1 MPLRQRQKIQKVLWS
16 ITTMVTSAPSHG
28 TLFDV
33 LLASGENYA
42 ERTAFIYRA
51 AGSELHVSYAKLL
64 EDALILAKAFASH
77 KIDKGSKVMLL
88 SDNRYAW
95 IVTDIALISLGA
107 VSVPRGSDTPTQ
119 ELEYILDHADCE
131 FLVIETEAL
140 LKAHSPMLK
149 KTKRLRTIFIIEG
162 EKTHRWFDSVYSFN
176 DILDDRT
183 ITPRDREDFIARRYA
198 LNLDDTFTLIYT
210 SGTTGHPK
218 GVILTHRNIMYNVRT
233 LPEIIALTEADS
245 FVSILPSWHIFERAC
260 EYLALAQGCCTVYST
275 IKTFAADLETYKP
288 TLVATVPRLWESM
301 YSKINQTL
309 EKQDPRKA
317 RIFKK
322 LVAVSAS
329 YRFHRRRLY
338 NQLPRF
344 ERSNPLVAAGQKLLS
359 LALILALFLPYRF
372 AQKKL
377 AAVQARFGGR
387 LRMAISGGGSL
398 PAYLDEWIDAIGIRI
413 VNAYGMTECAPAI
426 AGRALN
432 CDIFGTLGPP
442 TRDTVLRIVAEDG
455 TILPAGVEGEI
466 QIRGEQV
473 FPGYY
478 RNDEENAV
486 AFTADGFFRTGDLGK
501 LTLTGELVLTGRAKE
516 IIVLASGENIDPSRI
531 EAAISQ
537 FPFVTDAVL
546 VGQDKKGLGA
556 LIVPDMEQLRAFFA
570 DKADQ
575 LAETKEQLLSD
586 QQVLDRVKAE
596 INKLLHPKK
605 GFKPFEKLQ
614 NIHFLDKEF
623 TAGEELTNTLKKK
636 RHVIE
641 TKYREIISKL
651 LK

>member
-1 MPLRQRQKIQKVLWS
+1 MTVNISRQ
-16 ITTMVTSAPSHG
+16 A
-28 TLFDV
+28 TLFDT
-33 LLASGENYA
+33 LLASCENYA
-42 ERTAFIYRA
+42 EHSAFIYRA
-51 AGSELHVSYAKLL
+51 ADSEFHVSYAKLF
-64 EDALILAKAFASH
+64 EDALVLAKAFAAH
-77 KIDKGSKVMLL
+77 KVGKGSKVMLL
-88 SDNRYAW
+88 ANNCYGW
-95 IVTDIALISLGA
+95 MVTDFALIGLGA
-107 VSVPRGSDTPTQ
+107 ISVPRGSDTPTQ
-119 ELEYILDHADCE
+119 EFEYILEHADCE
-131 FLVIETEAL
+131 FLVIETESL

-149 KTKRLRTIFIIEG
+149 RMKKLRSVFLIEG
-162 EKTHRWFDSVYSFN
+162 GKTHRWFDNVYSYN

-183 ITPRDREDFIARRYA
+183 ITPTDREVFIARRYA
-198 LNLDDTFTLIYT
+198 LSLDDTFTLIYT
-210 SGTTGHPK
+210 SGTTGTPK

-233 LPEIIALTEADS
+233 LPEIIALKETDS

-260 EYLALAQGCCTVYST
+260 EYLALSQGCCTVYSS

-301 YSKINQTL
+301 YNKINQTL
-309 EKQDPRKA
+309 EKQNPRKA

-322 LVAVSAS
+322 LVAISTS
-329 YRFHRRRLY
+329 YRFHRRRLK

-344 ERSNPLVAAGQKLLS
+344 HQLNPLIVAGQKLISLS
-359 LALILALFLPYRF
+359 VLTALFLPYRF

-398 PAYLDEWIDAIGIRI
+398 PTYLDEWIDAIGIRI

-432 CDIFGTLGPP
+432 CEIFGTLGPP
-442 TRDTVLRIVAEDG
+442 IKGTELRIVAEDG
-455 TILPAGVEGEI
+455 RILPAGEEGEI
-466 QIRGEQV
+466 QVRGEQV

-478 RNDEENAV
+478 QDDEENRN
-486 AFTADGFFRTGDLGK
+486 AFSADGFFRTGDLGK
-501 LTLTGELVLTGRAKE
+501 LTLSGELIITGRAKE

-531 EAAISQ
+531 ESTMTQ
-537 FPFVTDAVL
+537 LPFVTDAVL
-546 VGQDKKGLGA
+546 VGQDKKGLAA
-556 LIVPDMEQLRAFFA
+556 LIVPDLDQLRAFIA

-575 LAETKEQLLSD
+575 LTKTKDQLLSD
-586 QQVLDRVKAE
+586 QQVLDRVKTE
-596 INKLLHPKK
+596 INKLLNAKK

-614 NIHFLDKEF
+614 NIHFLDREF

-641 TKYREIISKL
+641 KKYREIISKL

>member
-1 MPLRQRQKIQKVLWS
+1 
-16 ITTMVTSAPSHG
+16 MVTAVTPQG
-28 TLFDV
+28 TLFDT
-33 LLASGENYA
+33 LLASCENYA
-42 ERTAFIYRA
+42 EHNAFIYRA
-51 AGSELHVSYAKLL
+51 AGSEFHVSYAKLF

-77 KIDKGSKVMLL
+77 KVGKESKVMLL
-88 SDNRYAW
+88 SDNRYGW
-95 IVTDIALISLGA
+95 IVTDVALISLGA
-107 VSVPRGSDTPTQ
+107 ISVPRGSDTPTQ
-119 ELEYILDHADCE
+119 ELEYILTHADCE

-140 LKAHSPMLK
+140 LKAHSTMLK
-149 KTKRLRTIFIIEG
+149 KMKKLRSVFIIEG
-162 EKTHRWFDSVYSFN
+162 GKTHRWFDNVYSYN

-183 ITPRDREDFIARRYA
+183 ITPSDREEFIARRYA
-198 LNLDDTFTLIYT
+198 LGLDDTFTLIYT
-210 SGTTGHPK
+210 SGTTGNPK

-233 LPEIIALTEADS
+233 LPEIIALRETDS

-260 EYLALAQGCCTVYST
+260 EYLALSQGCCTVYST
-275 IKTFAADLETYKP
+275 VKTFAADLETYKP

-322 LVAVSAS
+322 LVAISTT
-329 YRFHRRRLY
+329 YRYHRRRLK

-344 ERSNPLVAAGQKLLS
+344 RQLNPLVTVWEKLVSLS
-359 LALILALFLPYRF
+359 MLVTLLLPYRF

-398 PAYLDEWIDAIGIRI
+398 PTYLDEWIDAIGIRI

-432 CDIFGTLGPP
+432 CEIFGTLGPP
-442 TRDTVLRIVAEDG
+442 TQGTELRIVAEDG
-455 TILPAGVEGEI
+455 RILPAGEEGEI
-466 QIRGEQV
+466 QVRGEQV

-478 RNDEENAV
+478 ENDEENAA
-486 AFTADGFFRTGDLGK
+486 AFTADGFFHTGDLGK
-501 LTLTGELVLTGRAKE
+501 LTLSGELVITGRSKE

-531 EAAISQ
+531 ESTITQ
-537 FPFVTDAVL
+537 LPFVTDAVL

-556 LIVPDMEQLRAFFA
+556 LIVPDLELLREFITDKAEQLI
-570 DKADQ
+570 
-575 LAETKEQLLSD
+575 ETKDQLLSN

-596 INKLLHPKK
+596 INKLLNAKK

>member
-1 MPLRQRQKIQKVLWS
+1 
-16 ITTMVTSAPSHG
+16 MVTAVTPQG
-28 TLFDV
+28 TLFDA
-33 LLASGENYA
+33 LLASCENYA
-42 ERTAFIYRA
+42 GHNAFIYRA
-51 AGSELHVSYAKLL
+51 AGSEFHVSYAKLF

-77 KIDKGSKVMLL
+77 KVGKGSKVMLL
-88 SDNRYAW
+88 SDNRYGW
-95 IVTDIALISLGA
+95 IVTDFALISLGA
-107 VSVPRGSDTPTQ
+107 ISVPRGSDTPTQ
-119 ELEYILDHADCE
+119 ELEYILTHADCE

-140 LKAHSPMLK
+140 LKAHSTMLK
-149 KTKRLRTIFIIEG
+149 KMKKLRSVFVIEG
-162 EKTHRWFDSVYSFN
+162 GKTHRWFDNVYSYN

-183 ITPRDREDFIARRYA
+183 ITPTDREEFIARRYA
-198 LNLDDTFTLIYT
+198 LGLDDTFTLIYT
-210 SGTTGHPK
+210 SGTTGNPK

-233 LPEIIALTEADS
+233 LPEIIALKETDS

-260 EYLALAQGCCTVYST
+260 EYLALSQGCCTVYST

-322 LVAVSAS
+322 LVAISAT
-329 YRFHRRRLY
+329 YRFHRRRLK

-344 ERSNPLVAAGQKLLS
+344 RQLNPLVAVWEKLVSLS
-359 LALILALFLPYRF
+359 MLVTLLLPYRF

-398 PAYLDEWIDAIGIRI
+398 PTYLDEWIDAIGIRI

-432 CDIFGTLGPP
+432 CEIFGTLGPP
-442 TRDTVLRIVAEDG
+442 TKDTELRIVAEDG
-455 TILPAGVEGEI
+455 RILAAGEEGEI
-466 QIRGEQV
+466 QVRGEQV

-478 RNDEENAV
+478 QNDEENAT

-501 LTLTGELVLTGRAKE
+501 LTLSGELVITGRSKE

-531 EAAISQ
+531 ESTITQ
-537 FPFVTDAVL
+537 LPFVTDAVL

-556 LIVPDMEQLRAFFA
+556 LIVPDLDLLREFIA
-570 DKADQ
+570 DKAEQ
-575 LAETKEQLLSD
+575 LAETKDQLLSN

-596 INKLLHPKK
+596 INKLLNAKK

>member
-1 MPLRQRQKIQKVLWS
+1 M
-16 ITTMVTSAPSHG
+16 MVTAVTPQG
-28 TLFDV
+28 TLFDT
-33 LLASGENYA
+33 LLASSENYA
-42 ERTAFIYRA
+42 EHNAFIYRA
-51 AGSELHVSYAKLL
+51 AGSEFHVSYGKLF

-77 KIDKGSKVMLL
+77 KVGKGSKVMLL
-88 SDNRYAW
+88 SDNRYGW
-95 IVTDIALISLGA
+95 IVTDVALISLGA
-107 VSVPRGSDTPTQ
+107 ISIPRGSDTPTQ
-119 ELEYILDHADCE
+119 ELEYILAHADCE

-140 LKAHSPMLK
+140 LKAHSTMLK
-149 KTKRLRTIFIIEG
+149 KMKNLRSIFVIEG
-162 EKTHRWFDSVYSFN
+162 GKTHRWFDNVYSYN

-183 ITPRDREDFIARRYA
+183 ITPGDREEFIARRYA
-198 LNLDDTFTLIYT
+198 LSLDDTFTLIYT
-210 SGTTGHPK
+210 SGTTGNPK
-218 GVILTHRNIMYNVRT
+218 GVILTHRNIMYNVHT
-233 LPEIIALTEADS
+233 LPEIIALKETDS

-260 EYLALAQGCCTVYST
+260 EYLALSQGCCTVYSS
-275 IKTFAADLETYKP
+275 IKTFAADLETYQP

-322 LVAVSAS
+322 LVTISVT
-329 YRFHRRRLY
+329 YRFHRRRLK

-344 ERSNPLVAAGQKLLS
+344 HHSNPLIVVWEKLISLS
-359 LALILALFLPYRF
+359 MLVSLFLPYRF
-372 AQKKL
+372 ALKKL
-377 AAVQARFGGR
+377 AAVQTRFGGR

-398 PAYLDEWIDAIGIRI
+398 PTYLDEWIDAIGIRI

-432 CDIFGTLGPP
+432 CEIFGTLGPP
-442 TRDTVLRIVAEDG
+442 TKGTELRIVAEEG
-455 TILPAGVEGEI
+455 QKLPAGEEGEI
-466 QIRGEQV
+466 QVRGEQV

-478 RNDEENAV
+478 QDDEENRN

-501 LTLTGELVLTGRAKE
+501 LTLSGELVITGRSKE

-531 EAAISQ
+531 ESTITQ
-537 FPFVTDAVL
+537 LPFVTDAVL

-556 LIVPDMEQLRAFFA
+556 LIVPDMDLLREFIA
-570 DKADQ
+570 DKAEQ
-575 LAETKEQLLSD
+575 LAETKDQLLSD
-586 QQVLDRVKAE
+586 QKVLDRVKVE
-596 INKLLHPKK
+596 INKLLNTKK

-641 TKYREIISKL
+641 TKYREVINKL

>member
-1 MPLRQRQKIQKVLWS
+1 
-16 ITTMVTSAPSHG
+16 MVTAVAPQG
-28 TLFDV
+28 TLFDT
-33 LLASGENYA
+33 LLASCENYA
-42 ERTAFIYRA
+42 GHNAFTYRA
-51 AGSELHVSYAKLL
+51 AGSEFHVSYAKLFD
-64 EDALILAKAFASH
+64 DALILAKAFASH
-77 KIDKGSKVMLL
+77 KVGKGSKVMLL
-88 SDNRYAW
+88 SDNRYGW
-95 IVTDIALISLGA
+95 IVTDFALISLGA
-107 VSVPRGSDTPTQ
+107 ISVPRGSDTPTR
-119 ELEYILDHADCE
+119 ELEYILGNADCE

-149 KTKRLRTIFIIEG
+149 KTKKLRSIFVIEG
-162 EKTHRWFDSVYSFN
+162 GKTHRWFDTVYSYN

-183 ITPRDREDFIARRYA
+183 ISPSEREEFIARRYA
-198 LNLDDTFTLIYT
+198 LDLDDTFTLIYT
-210 SGTTGHPK
+210 SGTTGNPK
-218 GVILTHRNIMYNVRT
+218 GVILTHRNIMYNVLT
-233 LPEIIALTEADS
+233 LPEIIALKETDS

-260 EYLALAQGCCTVYST
+260 EYLALSQGCCTVYSSV
-275 IKTFAADLETYKP
+275 KTFAADLETYQP

-309 EKQDPRKA
+309 EKQNPRKA

-322 LVAVSAS
+322 LVAISAT
-329 YRFHRRRLY
+329 YRFHRRRLK

-344 ERSNPLVAAGQKLLS
+344 HQPNPLVAAGQKLVS
-359 LALILALFLPYRF
+359 FGILLTLFLPYCF
-372 AQKKL
+372 AQKNL
-377 AAVQARFGGR
+377 AAVQMRFGGR

-432 CDIFGTLGPP
+432 CEIFGTLGPP
-442 TRDTVLRIVAEDG
+442 TKGTELRIVADDG
-455 TILPAGVEGEI
+455 QILAAGEEGEI
-466 QIRGEQV
+466 QVRGEQV

-478 RNDEENAV
+478 ENDEENAA

-501 LTLTGELVLTGRAKE
+501 LTLSGELVITGRSKE

-531 EAAISQ
+531 ESTITQ
-537 FPFVTDAVL
+537 LPFVTDAVL

-556 LIVPDMEQLRAFFA
+556 LIVPDLDLLREFIA
-570 DKADQ
+570 DKAEQ
-575 LAETKEQLLSD
+575 LAETKDQLLAD
-586 QQVLDRVKAE
+586 QKVLDRVKAE
-596 INKLLHPKK
+596 INKLLNTKK

-641 TKYREIISKL
+641 TKYREIIAKL